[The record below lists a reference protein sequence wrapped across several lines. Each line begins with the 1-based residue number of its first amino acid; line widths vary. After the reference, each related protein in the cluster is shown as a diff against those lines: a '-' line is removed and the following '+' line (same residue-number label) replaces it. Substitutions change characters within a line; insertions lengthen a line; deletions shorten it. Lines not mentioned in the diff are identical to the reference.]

1 MSPLKGSSCE
11 GESEEVGPSS
21 SSLSSQAFLLLFLHS
36 LRCALI
42 HLSLLPTLLSL
53 PFLHLCVP
61 LPYTH
66 PHTPS
71 GPLPIAVLFL
81 FFHCF
86 LQPHV
91 VNSAKNYKVS
101 DIEKLLVTIKK
112 NKECYIYLCQ
122 TEPFSRF

>member
-1 MSPLKGSSCE
+1 MSQLKGSSCE
-11 GESEEVGPSS
+11 GETEEVGLSS
-21 SSLSSQAFLLLFLHS
+21 SSLSSQAFLLLFLQS
-36 LRCALI
+36 SCWAF

-66 PHTPS
+66 PSHTFWATS
-71 GPLPIAVLFL
+71 YCCSLFVLS
-81 FFHCF
+81 FFF
-86 LQPHV
+86 EPHV